1 MNLIEQLKPELENLI
16 VESKASLGEVKKV
29 AVSQAWKILQL
40 TVVSIIQKIEIL
52 AKTEPGKTKKEAA
65 MNLLNSFYD
74 RVFIVVDVPFVPSIF
89 EAIIHKYVKIFLMT
103 LVGSTIDAMVTTF
116 REMGIFNNT
125 SSNINNNNNILKE
138 NI

>member
-16 VESKASLGEVKKV
+16 KESKASLGEVKKV
-29 AVSQAWKILQL
+29 AVSQAWNILQL
-40 TVVSIIQKIEIL
+40 TVISIIQKIEIL
-52 AKTEPGKTKKEAA
+52 GEGIPGKTKKETA

-74 RVFIVVDVPFVPSIF
+74 RVFIVVDIPFVPSVF

-116 REMGIFNNT
+116 REMGIFNTN
-125 SSNINNNNNILKE
+125 NINNNILKE